1 MKTRRWLAGL
11 LLAALF
17 LLSRQSAAETTH
29 EVSWNPAWRRFSW
42 TNLGFTGAVGGAA
55 LGIAFGADYREDGHR
70 GGVLGDEWLRDA
82 FLAESRKGRAVAR
95 VISDRIYLFGA
106 VYPYL
111 VDTIAVTWIGH
122 GAPDVA
128 GQMALINLQ
137 SQAFAA
143 LLGLSTAHFVGR
155 ARPSTDDCE
164 RDSDYE
170 RFCDAP
176 DENAS
181 FMSGHTATMATT
193 AGLICAHNSKL
204 PLYGDT
210 PIGLI
215 ECVAGIAATATVGMA
230 RIVNDRH
237 WHSDVVAG
245 MSVGVLSGYVLPMLL
260 HYGWGDGGPLLRGT
274 IETDDGSIR
283 SVLMPMAGPTSLGVG
298 WSAVF

>member
-11 LLAALF
+11 MLAAAV
-17 LLSRQSAAETTH
+17 LLSRQSAAQTDH
-29 EVSWNPAWRRFSW
+29 EVVWKPEWRRFSW
-42 TNLGFTGAVGGAA
+42 TNVGFTAVAGGAA
-55 LGIAFGADYREDGHR
+55 LGIALGVDFREDGHR
-70 GGVLGDEWLRDA
+70 GGVIGDEWVRDT
-82 FLAESRKGRAVAR
+82 FLAESRQGRATAR
-95 VISDRIYLFGA
+95 VIGDRIFQFGL

-111 VDTIAVTWIGH
+111 VDTIAVTWIGN

-128 GQMALINLQ
+128 LQMTLINLQ

-143 LLGLSTAHFVGR
+143 LIGLSTAHFVGR
-155 ARPSTDDCE
+155 ARPSTDECE
-164 RDSDYE
+164 RNSDYE

-204 PLYGDT
+204 ALYGDT

-215 ECVAGIAATATVGMA
+215 ECVAGITATATVGMA

-245 MSVGVLSGYVLPMLL
+245 MTIGALSGYVLPMLL
-260 HYGWGDGGPLLRGT
+260 HYGWGDSGPPFRGT
-274 IETDDGSIR
+274 IDTDDGSIQ

-298 WSAVF
+298 WSVLF